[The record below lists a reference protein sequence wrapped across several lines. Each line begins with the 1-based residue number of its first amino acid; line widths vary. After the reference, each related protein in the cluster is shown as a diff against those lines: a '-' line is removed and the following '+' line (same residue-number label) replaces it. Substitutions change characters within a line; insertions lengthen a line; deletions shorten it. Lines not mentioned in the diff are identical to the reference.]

1 MNLTARDK
9 KIALFLAPIALVG
22 IYWMFVLSPKRDEA
36 AKLSEELVQAE
47 QARDQVQAQ
56 AGSLQGARE
65 NYANDYAVVVRLG
78 KAIPTTVDMPS
89 LIVQLDRAAKGTG
102 IRFSKVVAGAR
113 TAAVAETAEPAAPA
127 GDDAPAGEDTPAAQP
142 GGEQAQ
148 TGLGKT
154 AEQAGEAGQTSD
166 ERNAAGGADAPAP
179 VAGEP
184 APGGATAA
192 PGLDSVPLQFS
203 FTGGFFDLADFF
215 HEMKR
220 FVYVANG
227 RVKIHGRLLTIDSF
241 KFDSTAFPALKTD
254 VQATVYL
261 SPKEQGVTAGATPT
275 GPAPGAPA
283 TPAQAQTPP
292 AAPETATPANSTEGI
307 Q

>member
-1 MNLTARDK
+1 MNVTARDK
-9 KIALFLAPIALVG
+9 KIALLLAPVALIAV
-22 IYWMFVLSPKRDEA
+22 YWMFVLAPKRDEA
-36 AKLSEELVQAE
+36 AKLGTDLVQAE
-47 QARDQVQAQ
+47 QARDQAQAQ
-56 AGSLQGARE
+56 AGTLQGAKA

-102 IRFSKVVAGAR
+102 IQFSKVVAGAR
-113 TAAVAETAEPAAPA
+113 TEAATATAATADQPA
-127 GDDAPAGEDTPAAQP
+127 GDAPAAQP

-148 TGLGKT
+148 TGFGKT
-154 AEQAGEAGQTSD
+154 AEKAGEAGQTSD
-166 ERNAAGGADAPAP
+166 ERNAAGGADAPPPA
-179 VAGEP
+179 ASAP
-184 APGGATAA
+184 APGGAAA
-192 PGLDSVPLQFS
+192 PGLDTVPLQFS

-227 RVKIHGRLLTIDSF
+227 HVKVQGRLLTIDSF
-241 KFDSTAFPALKTD
+241 KFDSTAFPALKTE
-254 VQATVYL
+254 VQATAYL

-275 GPAPGAPA
+275 GPTPSA
-283 TPAQAQTPP
+283 TPAAPAQAGTPP
-292 AAPETATPANSTEGI
+292 AAAPETATPANSTEGI

>member
-9 KIALFLAPIALVG
+9 KLALILTPVALVAVF
-22 IYWMFVLSPKRDEA
+22 WMFVLSPKREEA
-36 AKLSEELVQAE
+36 AKLGTDLVQAE
-47 QARDQVQAQ
+47 QARDAVVAQ
-56 AGSLQGARE
+56 AGTLQGARE

-78 KAIPTTVDMPS
+78 KAIPATVDMPS

-113 TAAVAETAEPAAPA
+113 TETTAVAPAATPGA
-127 GDDAPAGEDTPAAQP
+127 DAPAAQP
-142 GGEQAQ
+142 GGEQAA

-166 ERNAAGGADAPAP
+166 QRNAAGGADAPPAT
-179 VAGEP
+179 AATP
-184 APGGATAA
+184 APGAPAA
-192 PGLDSVPLQFS
+192 PGLDTVPLEFS
-203 FTGGFFDLADFF
+203 FSGGFFDLADFF

-227 RVKIHGRLLTIDSF
+227 RVKVQGRLLTIDSF
-241 KFDSTAFPALKTD
+241 KFDSTTFPALKTD
-254 VQATVYL
+254 VKATVYL
-261 SPKEQGVTAGATPT
+261 SPKGQGATAGATPT
-275 GPAPGAPA
+275 GPGVVPAPTAPA
-283 TPAQAQTPP
+283 AATPP
-292 AAPETATPANSTEGI
+292 ASAPAPPTATPANSNEGI

>member
-9 KIALFLAPIALVG
+9 KLAILLTPVALVG
-22 IYWMFVLSPKRDEA
+22 VFWMFVLSPKREEA
-36 AKLSEELVQAE
+36 AKLGEDLVQAE
-47 QARDQVQAQ
+47 QVRDQTQAQ
-56 AGSLQGARE
+56 AGTLQGARDS
-65 NYANDYAVVVRLG
+65 YANDYAVVVRLG

-102 IRFSKVVAGAR
+102 IRFSKVTAGAR
-113 TAAVAETAEPAAPA
+113 TEAAPATEAPGAAPAAPPAA
-127 GDDAPAGEDTPAAQP
+127 GAPAAAP

-148 TGLGKT
+148 TGVGKT
-154 AEQAGEAGQTSD
+154 AEKAGEAGETSD
-166 ERNAAGGADAPAP
+166 QRNAEGGADPPPPTEAT
-179 VAGEP
+179 P
-184 APGGATAA
+184 APGGAAA
-192 PGLDSVPLQFS
+192 PGLDTVPLEFS

-227 RVKIHGRLLTIDSF
+227 RVKVQGRLLTIDSF

-261 SPKEQGVTAGATPT
+261 SPEEEGVTAGASPT
-275 GPAPGAPA
+275 GPAPAATPAAPA
-283 TPAQAQTPP
+283 TETPP
-292 AAPETATPANSTEGI
+292 APAPETATPANSTEDI